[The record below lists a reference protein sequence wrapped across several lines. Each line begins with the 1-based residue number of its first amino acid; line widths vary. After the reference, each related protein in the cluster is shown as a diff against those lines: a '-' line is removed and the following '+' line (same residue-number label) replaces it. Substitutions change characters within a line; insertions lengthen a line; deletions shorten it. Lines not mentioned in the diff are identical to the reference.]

1 MKEARGEYGY
11 LVRTYLQEFKKNF
24 KSGTKAFLILFA
36 AGALLLFNLVFWFT
50 FGTIPATVISALLF
64 VACIVF
70 TYTFPLIARFENTTK
85 QTLQNAFCLTMSHVK
100 ATLFLLL
107 IDALVF
113 FFCLFLAPMKLLMV
127 LFGFAFIAY
136 CQSFIL
142 IKVFEP
148 FENALE
154 TDGRSGSEA

>member
-1 MKEARGEYGY
+1 M
-11 LVRTYLQEFKKNF
+11 
-24 KSGTKAFLILFA
+24 
-36 AGALLLFNLVFWFT
+36 
-50 FGTIPATVISALLF
+50 ISALLF
-64 VACIVF
+64 VACIAWFFVF

-154 TDGRSGSEA
+154 TDGHSGSEA